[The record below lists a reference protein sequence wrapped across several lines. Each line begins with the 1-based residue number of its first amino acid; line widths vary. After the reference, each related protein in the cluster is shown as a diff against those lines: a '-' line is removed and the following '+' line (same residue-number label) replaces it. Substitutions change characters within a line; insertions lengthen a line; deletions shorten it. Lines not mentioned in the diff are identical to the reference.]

1 MSASEFEEAWSA
13 DTHPGEGR
21 RQNARDLGESFLTE
35 TCAGME
41 MIDPVTV
48 APSDTIGTA
57 IDVMV
62 TRRIGCVLVVQ
73 EGRLLGVFT
82 ERDVMKRVT
91 HMGYPLD
98 RPVAEVMTPD
108 PAVLSPGD
116 PLVFVL
122 NRMVDG
128 GYRHVPIVD
137 AEGRPV
143 GVISVRCVVEWVVS
157 HLRQEV
163 LNLPPRVRQSS
174 PPTIDGG

>member
-1 MSASEFEEAWSA
+1 MSVSEFEEAWSA
-13 DTHPGEGR
+13 DSNPGDRR
-21 RQNARDLGESFLTE
+21 RQSARELGESILTE
-35 TCAGME
+35 LCSAIE

-48 APSDTIGTA
+48 SPSDTIGEA

-62 TRRIGCVLVVQ
+62 TRRVGCVLVVH
-73 EGRLLGVFT
+73 EGRLLGVFS
-82 ERDVMKRVT
+82 ERDVMTRVT
-91 HMGYPLD
+91 HEGFPLD

-108 PAVLSPGD
+108 PAVLSPDD

-122 NRMVDG
+122 NRMVAG

-137 AEGRPV
+137 GDQRVV
-143 GVISVRCVVEWVVS
+143 GVISVRSFVEWVVS

-163 LNLPPRVRQSS
+163 LNLPPRARQSY